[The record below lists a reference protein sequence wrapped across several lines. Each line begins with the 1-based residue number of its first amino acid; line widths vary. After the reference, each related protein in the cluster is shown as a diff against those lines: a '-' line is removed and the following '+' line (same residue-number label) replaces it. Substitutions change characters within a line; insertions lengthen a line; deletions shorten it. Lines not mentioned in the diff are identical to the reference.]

1 LQKYPLALMNTTQ
14 SDSGLHTV
22 PLPLS
27 ASGPSAGGSAW
38 QHSKRDKN
46 SAEVTAAEARAADLG
61 LCLNGD
67 VLACACPECRGPMSI
82 RLWLML
88 ADCWMC
94 GTSVELSEEQE
105 KAARKLL
112 ETREQKSPTVS
123 KAPVATPVARTTAA
137 GTPVAK
143 RAPEPTPTPIAR
155 IPTAPAQPKT
165 TSVPPPAAAPAPP
178 RPRAATTIPARRRAS
193 DWLRDLPAWLA
204 SFIFHVVAM
213 ILLGLLTLDD
223 PNQHN
228 REILLTATLGN
239 PGLEG
244 GEKKPDEN
252 PDAVVIED
260 PGKEQAEEP
269 KPTTP
274 EEPPPAP
281 TEEPVEQVAER
292 EELPSLDDP
301 NAQELPRFEE
311 VKSALQNATGNRM
324 FEGRDPRVRTQ
335 VVLAEGGSKYT
346 EAAVAQGLRWISRHQ
361 AEDGHWSLQHFDR
374 HGDCFG
380 RCEGQ
385 GHGAQNVGATGLA
398 LLPFLGAG
406 QTHTRGIY
414 QNTVARG
421 ARWLIAQQ
429 KSNGSLIRRD
439 SATMYEHG
447 IASIALCEL
456 YALTQDP
463 SLEKPA
469 QKAIDFIVW
478 AQHKSRDPDSEG
490 GTGGWRYKPGEPGD
504 TSVVGWQL
512 MALRSGRIGGLR
524 VPTDTFVRAGRFL
537 DYVQSG
543 DYGGLYAYQIHRR
556 PEPAMIAEGLL
567 SRQYLGWP
575 AHHRGLREGVEHLLM
590 NHLPSIDDPNIYY
603 WYYGTQVMHHIG
615 GKPWEVWNNAT
626 REALVALQ
634 EREGHEMGSWDP
646 VGDAIHGGID
656 VRVGGRLYWTSL
668 ATCTLEVYYR
678 HLPIYRGIEVDE
690 AK

>member
-1 LQKYPLALMNTTQ
+1 MSTAQQ
-14 SDSGLHTV
+14 DSGLHIV

-27 ASGPSAGGSAW
+27 ASGPGDSGPTW
-38 QHSKRDKN
+38 HRSKYDK
-46 SAEVTAAEARAADLG
+46 TAADLSVAEAKAADLG
-61 LCLNGD
+61 LWLNGD
-67 VLACACPECRGPMSI
+67 VLACACPECHGPMSI

-94 GTSVELSEEQE
+94 GTSVELTEEQE

-112 ETREQKSPTVS
+112 EAREQKHPPQTTV
-123 KAPVATPVARTTAA
+123 KAPVATPVARSSPAA
-137 GTPVAK
+137 TPVAK
-143 RAPEPTPTPIAR
+143 RTPPPIPP
-155 IPTAPAQPKT
+155 PTAIPAPT
-165 TSVPPPAAAPAPP
+165 VPPTATGATAPAAAPAAAPP
-178 RPRAATTIPARRRAS
+178 RRAVPLPSRRRAY

-228 REILLTATLGN
+228 REILLTATLGK

-252 PDAVVIED
+252 PEAVVIED
-260 PGKEQAEEP
+260 PGKEQSPEP
-269 KPTTP
+269 KPTAP
-274 EEPPPAP
+274 EEPPAP
-281 TEEPVEQVAER
+281 PDERIEQIAER

-301 NAQELPRFEE
+301 DAQELPRFEQ
-311 VKSALQNATGNRM
+311 VKTALQNTTGNRM

-346 EAAVAQGLRWISRHQ
+346 EAAVAQGLRWLSRHQ
-361 AEDGHWSLQHFDR
+361 AEDGHWSLEHFDR

-380 RCEGQ
+380 RCDGQ

-429 KSNGSLIRRD
+429 KTNGSLIRRD

-463 SLEKPA
+463 ALEKPA

-478 AQHKSRDPDSEG
+478 AQHKDRDPDREG

-524 VPTDTFVRAGRFL
+524 VPTDTFTRAGRFL

-556 PEPAMIAEGLL
+556 PEPAMTAEGLL
-567 SRQYLGWP
+567 CRQYLGWP
-575 AHHRGLREGVEHLLM
+575 AHHRGLREGVAYLLL

-634 EREGHEMGSWDP
+634 EREGHKMGSWDP

-668 ATCTLEVYYR
+668 AICTLEVYYR